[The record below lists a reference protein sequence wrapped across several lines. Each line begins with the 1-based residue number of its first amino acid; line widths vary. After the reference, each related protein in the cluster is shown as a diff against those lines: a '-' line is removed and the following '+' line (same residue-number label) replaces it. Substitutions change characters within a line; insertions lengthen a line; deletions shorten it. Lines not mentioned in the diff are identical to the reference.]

1 MEALSLNYT
10 VSIPF
15 AVFSLVSTLPP
26 YWCKRSG
33 IFFQYSPV
41 LTTLET
47 CSGKYV
53 PSSAISQSIS
63 GRSLAA
69 TKSALTALPFT
80 FTLWRL
86 ALALNRW
93 NQPWLALKDALMLH
107 CVSSSSLREGFR
119 LSLESA
125 LSWVGLETDGDPA
138 SMHWKVSPSPPSL
151 LQASF
156 ILLWT
161 SLAQQTSH
169 VPWLCPCSLESCQW
183 LNDSCY
189 KNKQQL
195 PSFCLTLSIIFTFV
209 SKSFLAVPAT
219 SPVLLHLLAYI
230 LGLK

>member
-15 AVFSLVSTLPP
+15 AVFSLASTLPP

-41 LTTLET
+41 SATLET

-53 PSSAISQSIS
+53 PSSAISQSVS

-69 TKSALTALPFT
+69 TKSALAALPFT

-107 CVSSSSLREGFR
+107 RVSSSSLHEGFQI
-119 LSLESA
+119 SLESA
-125 LSWVGLETDGDPA
+125 LSWVGLETDAD
-138 SMHWKVSPSPPSL
+138 
-151 LQASF
+151 
-156 ILLWT
+156 
-161 SLAQQTSH
+161 
-169 VPWLCPCSLESCQW
+169 
-183 LNDSCY
+183 
-189 KNKQQL
+189 
-195 PSFCLTLSIIFTFV
+195 
-209 SKSFLAVPAT
+209 
-219 SPVLLHLLAYI
+219 LHLCTEKFLHLFCHFSKLLLYYCEHHWRSR
-230 LGLK
+230 LHMFHDCVLVL